1 MVKILGGCLLILASY
16 LAGLKIMEP
25 AAEHIRLLEE
35 GDLLYRILESEI
47 RNTRTPLPILFG
59 ELSDRTNTRW
69 HNFFFELSIELSKNT
84 EESFLAIYERVLEK
98 IWKEKLSEEEQRL
111 FLNAGR
117 NLLSADMD
125 YQKEEIKQ
133 LSTYLNEK
141 VSQMKKDYTDKK
153 KVVLISC
160 LCIGILAVILLF

>member
-1 MVKILGGCLLILASY
+1 MVKILGGSLVLIAAY
-16 LAGLKIMEP
+16 LFGMKLMEP

-47 RNTRTPLPILFG
+47 RNTRTPLPILF
-59 ELSDRTNTRW
+59 
-69 HNFFFELSIELSKNT
+69 
-84 EESFLAIYERVLEK
+84 ERLLK
-98 IWKEKLSEEEQRL
+98 KTWKEKFSKEEQNL

-117 NLLSADMD
+117 NLLSDDME
-125 YQKEEIKQ
+125 YQREEIKQ

-141 VSQMKKDYTDKK
+141 ILQMKKEYTNKK

-160 LCIGILAVILLF
+160 LCMGALAVILLF